1 MNPSDLAICD
11 TLQHLRDLS
20 KFKLPWLNGDSVELL
35 RHSFLMSD
43 YLKLPGP
50 HKVTKTVYMEVN
62 TGPSQQTAEAEY
74 VLDLCGKKENL
85 CAARLS
91 AGRRSRPNSQST

>member
-35 RHSFLMSD
+35 RHSF
-43 YLKLPGP
+43 
-50 HKVTKTVYMEVN
+50 
-62 TGPSQQTAEAEY
+62 
-74 VLDLCGKKENL
+74 
-85 CAARLS
+85 
-91 AGRRSRPNSQST
+91 